1 MKKIFFLLGF
11 VFLANMFSFAQT
23 GDDPKDGTRR
33 IDAIKIAYLTKELDL
48 SPDEAKAFWP
58 VYDRYTNEIKST
70 LKDSKDD
77 DVLVRQQKLLDIRKK
92 YKNEFVRV
100 LSQERVNRLFMAE
113 NRFAELLKKDL
124 QERRKNQMRPNR
136 KGF

>member
-1 MKKIFFLLGF
+1 
-11 VFLANMFSFAQT
+11 
-23 GDDPKDGTRR
+23 
-33 IDAIKIAYLTKELDL
+33 
-48 SPDEAKAFWP
+48 
-58 VYDRYTNEIKST
+58 
-70 LKDSKDD
+70 
-77 DVLVRQQKLLDIRKK
+77 LVRQQKLLDIRKK

-100 LSQERVNRLFMAE
+100 LSQERVNRLFMAD